1 MPGEPGFGADET
13 VGLLEYVNEAGE
25 TVREEIPL
33 ETGDYGRVYDSLYET
48 LVNGQSN
55 FVKESDVLTN
65 LEILERGFEQP
76 SPATITLTR

>member
-1 MPGEPGFGADET
+1 M
-13 VGLLEYVNEAGE
+13 V
-25 TVREEIPL
+25 IK
-33 ETGDYGRVYDSLYET
+33 GRYDSLYET